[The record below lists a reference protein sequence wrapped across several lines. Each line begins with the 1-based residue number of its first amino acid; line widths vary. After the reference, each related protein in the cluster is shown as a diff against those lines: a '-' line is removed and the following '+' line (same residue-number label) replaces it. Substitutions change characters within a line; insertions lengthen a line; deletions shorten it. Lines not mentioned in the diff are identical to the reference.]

1 VLPSRAT
8 RGKRLHALLEEDDQ
22 QADEE
27 FWGQDFFRE
36 EGEDNEFQQQDEE
49 EDVVDADFDNAE
61 NEVFEPLS
69 DKEDGKEKKTQNH
82 KAYKDPALKKAKKD
96 KAAKKELKIR
106 IITKPPVEQ
115 ERATSPDPDEP
126 RTPTTPITPKGDRVI
141 RASTKTRT
149 AEAEAVRERQ
159 QRILHKRK
167 MERLKR
173 KGPKQLVKFT
183 QEELLEESKITAE
196 YNIASLE
203 YLLRIEDEKKK
214 APTARSLFHGPM
226 IQYHSKGGI
235 NTITFTD
242 VADVPEYI
250 NSKALPYPTP
260 EICEITG
267 NAAKYFDPKTGKPYS
282 TKEAFKTLRERHAQ
296 AIEQALIEEKKKKK
310 MELKARI
317 TLVEP
322 T

>member
-1 VLPSRAT
+1 LNPF
-8 RGKRLHALLEEDDQ
+8 LI
-22 QADEE
+22 
-27 FWGQDFFRE
+27 
-36 EGEDNEFQQQDEE
+36 
-49 EDVVDADFDNAE
+49 
-61 NEVFEPLS
+61 
-69 DKEDGKEKKTQNH
+69 KKTEKRRRQNH
-82 KAYKDPALKKAKKD
+82 KAYKDPALKKSKKE
-96 KAAKKELKIR
+96 KAARKELKIR
-106 IITKPPVEQ
+106 IITKPPVEEQ

-141 RASTKTRT
+141 RESTKTRT

-159 QRILHKRK
+159 QRILNKRK
-167 MERLKR
+167 VERLKR

-214 APTARSLFHGPM
+214 APAARSLFQGPM

-235 NTITFTD
+235 NTITFTE
-242 VADVPEYI
+242 VAEVPEYI
-250 NSKALPYPTP
+250 NSKALPYPIP

-267 NAAKYFDPKTGKPYS
+267 NPAKYLDPKTGKPYS

-296 AIEQALIEEKKKKK
+296 SIEQALIEEKKKKK
-310 MELKARI
+310 MELKSRI

-322 T
+322 TLS